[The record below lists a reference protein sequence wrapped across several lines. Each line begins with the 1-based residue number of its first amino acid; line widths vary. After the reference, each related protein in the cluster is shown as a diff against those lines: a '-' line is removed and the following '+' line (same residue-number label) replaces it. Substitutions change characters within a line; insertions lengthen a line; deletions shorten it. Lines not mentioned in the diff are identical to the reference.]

1 MKVLFFATT
10 FFSLLLISCTGK
22 NDSSVITFRI
32 KKSDFIEKI
41 TVPGTVQAVVNTPV
55 MPPRI
60 GQLTIARLAQDG
72 EFVKKGDTIC
82 VLTAPE
88 LVLNYESTLTSIET
102 LEAGLKRSEADNQ
115 LNISLLEA
123 QLLTSEA
130 RLKMS
135 YLDSLQMKYATE
147 VRQKLLALEME
158 RSTIEKQKIE
168 KKLAA
173 SRKIGDADL
182 KSKRLQ
188 IMQQRVRAQTYAD
201 QINSLT
207 LIAGREGMVQRTETD
222 MIMLMSSRG
231 SGTFGGPIKEGSVLM
246 FPAPVLQFPDLSRM
260 QISADVSEAA
270 FKKIE
275 KGQRVV
281 ITVDAAQKLETTGRV
296 NRKSLAKS
304 NAQRYSASKVRSYEV
319 ILDVDSCH
327 TKMKPGLSASCEIFL
342 REEKDTL
349 FVPSL
354 SIFERD
360 STKVVYVKD
369 RKEFIPLEIRTGIS
383 GSSYT
388 VISAGLKGGEIIA
401 LSKPPFSLIADKIV
415 RIDTS
420 TNHK

>member
-1 MKVLFFATT
+1 MKVAFFATT
-10 FFSLLLISCTGK
+10 FFPLLLLSCTGK
-22 NDSSVITFRI
+22 KENSVITFPI
-32 KKSDFIEKI
+32 EKSDFIEKL

-60 GQLTIARLAQDG
+60 GQMVVARLAQDG
-72 EFVKKGDTIC
+72 EYVKKGDTIC
-82 VLTAPE
+82 VLSAPE
-88 LVLNYESTLTSIET
+88 LVSNYESMLTSIET

-115 LNISLLEA
+115 LNIALLEA
-123 QLLTSEA
+123 QVLTSEA

-147 VRQKLLALEME
+147 ARQKLLALEME
-158 RSTIEKQKIE
+158 RATIENQKIE

-182 KSKRLQ
+182 KQKRLR
-188 IMQQRVRAQTYAD
+188 IMQQKVSAQTFAD
-201 QINSLT
+201 QISSMT
-207 LIAGREGMVQRTETD
+207 IIAQRDGIVQRGEAPT
-222 MIMLMSSRG
+222 IMLMSNRG

-246 FPAPVLQFPDLSRM
+246 FPSAILQFPDLSRM
-260 QISADVSEAA
+260 QISADVPESA

-296 NRKSLAKS
+296 NRKSLASS
-304 NAQRYSASKVRSYEV
+304 NAQRYSASKVKSYEV
-319 ILDVDSCH
+319 IVDVDSCH

-349 FVPSL
+349 FVPTL

-360 STKVVYVKD
+360 STKVVYVKH

-401 LSKPPFSLIADKIV
+401 LSEPPFSLIADEIV
-415 RIDTS
+415 RIDTT

>member
-1 MKVLFFATT
+1 MKVAIFAAT
-10 FFSLLLISCTGK
+10 FFPLLLLSCTGK
-22 NDSSVITFRI
+22 KENSVITFPVE
-32 KKSDFIEKI
+32 KSDFIEKI
-41 TVPGTVQAVVNTPV
+41 TVPGTVQAVINTPV

-60 GQLTIARLAQDG
+60 SQVTVARLAQDG
-72 EFVKKGDTIC
+72 EFVKTGDTIC
-82 VLTAPE
+82 VLSAPE
-88 LVLNYESTLTSIET
+88 LVSNYESMLTSIET
-102 LEAGLKRSEADNQ
+102 LEAQLKRSEADNQ
-115 LNISLLEA
+115 LNIALLEA

-135 YLDSLQMKYATE
+135 YLDSLQMKYASE

-158 RSTIEKQKIE
+158 RSTIEKQKVE

-182 KSKRLQ
+182 KKKRLQ
-188 IMQQRVRAQTYAD
+188 IMQQKVRAQTYAD
-201 QINSLT
+201 QVNSLT
-207 LIAGREGMVQRTETD
+207 LIAQREGMVQRTETD
-222 MIMLMSSRG
+222 MVMLMSSRG

-260 QISADVSEAA
+260 QISADVSESA

-281 ITVDAAQKLETTGRV
+281 INVDAAQKLETTGRV
-296 NRKSLAKS
+296 NRKSLARS

-319 ILDVDSCH
+319 IIDVDSCH

-360 STKVVYVKD
+360 SMKVVYVKN

-388 VISAGLKGGEIIA
+388 VISAGLKGGELIA
-401 LSKPPFSLIADKIV
+401 LSEPPFSLIADEIV

>member
-1 MKVLFFATT
+1 MKVVLSFAT
-10 FFSLLLISCTGK
+10 FFTLLLLSCTGK
-22 NDSSVITFRI
+22 NESSIITFRVE
-32 KKSDFIEKI
+32 KSDFIEKV

-60 GQLTIARLAQDG
+60 GQLTVSRLAQDG

-82 VLTAPE
+82 VLSAPE
-88 LVLNYESTLTSIET
+88 LVLNYESMLTSIET
-102 LEAGLKRSEADNQ
+102 LEAELKKSEADNQ
-115 LNISLLEA
+115 LNIALLEA

-130 RLKMS
+130 HLKMS

-158 RSTIEKQKIE
+158 SSTIEKQKIE

-182 KSKRLQ
+182 KQKRLRL
-188 IMQQRVRAQTYAD
+188 MQQKVRAQTYAD
-201 QINSLT
+201 QISSLT
-207 LIAGREGMVQRTETD
+207 IIAQRDGIVQRGEAPT
-222 MIMLMSSRG
+222 IMFMSSSG
-231 SGTFGGPIKEGSVLM
+231 SGTFGGPIKEGSILM
-246 FPAPVLQFPDLSRM
+246 FPAPVLQFPDLNRM
-260 QISADVSEAA
+260 QISADVSESA

-296 NRKSLAKS
+296 NRKSLASS
-304 NAQRYSASKVRSYEV
+304 NAQRYSASKVKSYEV
-319 ILDVDSCH
+319 IVDVDSCH

-401 LSKPPFSLIADKIV
+401 LSEPRFSLIADEIV
-415 RIDTS
+415 RIDTT

>member
-10 FFSLLLISCTGK
+10 FFSLLLLSCTGK
-22 NDSSVITFRI
+22 KENSVITFPVE
-32 KKSDFIEKI
+32 KSDFIEKI
-41 TVPGTVQAVVNTPV
+41 TVPGTVQAVINTPV

-60 GQLTIARLAQDG
+60 GQMTVVRLAQDG
-72 EFVKKGDTIC
+72 EYVTKGDTIC
-82 VLTAPE
+82 VLSASE
-88 LVLNYESTLTSIET
+88 LVSNYESMLTSIET
-102 LEAGLKRSEADNQ
+102 LEAEFKRSEADNQ
-115 LNISLLEA
+115 LNIALLEA
-123 QLLTSEA
+123 QLLTSGA

-158 RSTIEKQKIE
+158 KATIENQKIE

-182 KSKRLQ
+182 KQKRLR
-188 IMQQRVRAQTYAD
+188 IMQQKVSAQTYAD
-201 QINSLT
+201 QISSLT
-207 LIAGREGMVQRTETD
+207 IIAQRDGIVQRGEAPT
-222 MIMLMSSRG
+222 IMLMSNRG

-246 FPAPVLQFPDLSRM
+246 FPSPILQFPDLSRM
-260 QISADVSEAA
+260 QISADVAESA

-296 NRKSLAKS
+296 NRKSLASS
-304 NAQRYSASKVRSYEV
+304 NAQRYSASKVKSYEV
-319 ILDVDSCH
+319 IVDVDSCH
-327 TKMKPGLSASCEIFL
+327 TKLKPGLSASCEIFL

-360 STKVVYVKD
+360 STKVVYVKE

-401 LSKPPFSLIADKIV
+401 LSEPPFSLIADEIV
-415 RIDTS
+415 RIDTT

>member
-1 MKVLFFATT
+1 
-10 FFSLLLISCTGK
+10 
-22 NDSSVITFRI
+22 
-32 KKSDFIEKI
+32 
-41 TVPGTVQAVVNTPV
+41 
-55 MPPRI
+55 
-60 GQLTIARLAQDG
+60 
-72 EFVKKGDTIC
+72 
-82 VLTAPE
+82 
-88 LVLNYESTLTSIET
+88 
-102 LEAGLKRSEADNQ
+102 
-115 LNISLLEA
+115 
-123 QLLTSEA
+123 
-130 RLKMS
+130 
-135 YLDSLQMKYATE
+135 MKYATE

-168 KKLAA
+168 KKLDA

-182 KSKRLQ
+182 KQKRLR
-188 IMQQRVRAQTYAD
+188 IMQQKVSAQTYAD
-201 QINSLT
+201 QISSLT
-207 LIAGREGMVQRTETD
+207 IIAQRDGIVQRGEAPT
-222 MIMLMSSRG
+222 IMLMSSRG

-260 QISADVSEAA
+260 QISADVSESD

-296 NRKSLAKS
+296 NRKSLASS
-304 NAQRYSASKVRSYEV
+304 NAQRYSSSKVRSYEV
-319 ILDVDSCH
+319 IVDVDSCH

-360 STKVVYVKD
+360 STKVVYVKK
-369 RKEFIPLEIRTGIS
+369 RKEYIPLEIRTGIS

-388 VISAGLKGGEIIA
+388 VISAGLKGGEFIA
-401 LSKPPFSLIADKIV
+401 LSEPPFSLIADEIV

-420 TNHK
+420 KNH

>member
-1 MKVLFFATT
+1 
-10 FFSLLLISCTGK
+10 
-22 NDSSVITFRI
+22 
-32 KKSDFIEKI
+32 
-41 TVPGTVQAVVNTPV
+41 VQAVVNTPV

-60 GQLTIARLAQDG
+60 GQMVVARLAQDG
-72 EFVKKGDTIC
+72 EYVKKGDTIC
-82 VLTAPE
+82 VLSAPE
-88 LVLNYESTLTSIET
+88 LVSNYESMLTSIET

-115 LNISLLEA
+115 LNIALLEA
-123 QLLTSEA
+123 QVLTSEA

-147 VRQKLLALEME
+147 ARQKLLALEME
-158 RSTIEKQKIE
+158 RATIENQKIE

-182 KSKRLQ
+182 KQKRLR
-188 IMQQRVRAQTYAD
+188 IMQQKVSAQTFAD
-201 QINSLT
+201 QISSMT
-207 LIAGREGMVQRTETD
+207 IIAQRDGIVQRGEAPT
-222 MIMLMSSRG
+222 IMLMSNRG

-246 FPAPVLQFPDLSRM
+246 FPSAILQFPDLSRM
-260 QISADVSEAA
+260 QISADVPESA

-296 NRKSLAKS
+296 NRKSLASS
-304 NAQRYSASKVRSYEV
+304 NAQRYSASKVKSYEV
-319 ILDVDSCH
+319 IVDVDSCH

-349 FVPSL
+349 FVPTL

-401 LSKPPFSLIADKIV
+401 LSEPPFSLIADEIV
-415 RIDTS
+415 RIDTT

>member
-1 MKVLFFATT
+1 MKVAFFATT
-10 FFSLLLISCTGK
+10 FFSLLLLSCTGK
-22 NDSSVITFRI
+22 KENSVITFPI
-32 KKSDFIEKI
+32 EKSDFIEKL

-60 GQLTIARLAQDG
+60 GQMVVARLAQDG
-72 EFVKKGDTIC
+72 EYVKKGDTIC
-82 VLTAPE
+82 VLSAPE
-88 LVLNYESTLTSIET
+88 LVSNYESMLTSIET

-115 LNISLLEA
+115 LNIALLEA
-123 QLLTSEA
+123 QVLTSEA

-147 VRQKLLALEME
+147 ARQKLLALEME
-158 RSTIEKQKIE
+158 RATIENQKIE

-182 KSKRLQ
+182 KQKRLR
-188 IMQQRVRAQTYAD
+188 IMQQKVSAQTFAD
-201 QINSLT
+201 QISSMT
-207 LIAGREGMVQRTETD
+207 IIAQRDGIVQRGEAPT
-222 MIMLMSSRG
+222 IMLMSNRG

-246 FPAPVLQFPDLSRM
+246 FPSAILQFPDLSRM
-260 QISADVSEAA
+260 QISADVPESA

-296 NRKSLAKS
+296 NRKSLASS
-304 NAQRYSASKVRSYEV
+304 NAQRYSASKVKSYEV
-319 ILDVDSCH
+319 IVDVDSCH

-349 FVPSL
+349 FVPTL

-401 LSKPPFSLIADKIV
+401 LSEPPFSLIADEIV
-415 RIDTS
+415 RIDTT

>member
-1 MKVLFFATT
+1 MKVAFFATT
-10 FFSLLLISCTGK
+10 FFPLLLLSCTGK
-22 NDSSVITFRI
+22 KENSVITFPI
-32 KKSDFIEKI
+32 EKSDFIEKL

-60 GQLTIARLAQDG
+60 GQMVVARLAQDG
-72 EFVKKGDTIC
+72 EYVKKGDTIC
-82 VLTAPE
+82 VLSAPE
-88 LVLNYESTLTSIET
+88 LVSNYESMLTSIET

-115 LNISLLEA
+115 LNIALLEA
-123 QLLTSEA
+123 QVLTSEA

-147 VRQKLLALEME
+147 ARQKLLALEME
-158 RSTIEKQKIE
+158 RATIENQKIE

-182 KSKRLQ
+182 KQKRLR
-188 IMQQRVRAQTYAD
+188 IMQQKVSAQTFAD
-201 QINSLT
+201 QISSMT
-207 LIAGREGMVQRTETD
+207 IIAQRDGIVQRGEAPT
-222 MIMLMSSRG
+222 IMLMSNRG

-246 FPAPVLQFPDLSRM
+246 FPSAILQFPDLSRM
-260 QISADVSEAA
+260 QISADVPESA

-296 NRKSLAKS
+296 NRKSLASS
-304 NAQRYSASKVRSYEV
+304 NAQRYSASKVKSYEV
-319 ILDVDSCH
+319 IVDVDSCH

-349 FVPSL
+349 FVPTL

-401 LSKPPFSLIADKIV
+401 LSEPPFSLIADEIV
-415 RIDTS
+415 RIDTT

>member
-1 MKVLFFATT
+1 
-10 FFSLLLISCTGK
+10 
-22 NDSSVITFRI
+22 
-32 KKSDFIEKI
+32 
-41 TVPGTVQAVVNTPV
+41 
-55 MPPRI
+55 
-60 GQLTIARLAQDG
+60 
-72 EFVKKGDTIC
+72 
-82 VLTAPE
+82 
-88 LVLNYESTLTSIET
+88 
-102 LEAGLKRSEADNQ
+102 
-115 LNISLLEA
+115 
-123 QLLTSEA
+123 
-130 RLKMS
+130 
-135 YLDSLQMKYATE
+135 
-147 VRQKLLALEME
+147 ME

-168 KKLAA
+168 KKLDA

-182 KSKRLQ
+182 KQKRLQ
-188 IMQQRVRAQTYAD
+188 IMQQKVRAQTYAD

-207 LIAGREGMVQRTETD
+207 LIAPREGMVQRTETD

-260 QISADVSEAA
+260 QISADVSESA

-296 NRKSLAKS
+296 NRKSLARS
-304 NAQRYSASKVRSYEV
+304 NAQRYSGSKVRSYEV
-319 ILDVDSCH
+319 IIDVDSCH

-360 STKVVYVKD
+360 STKVLYVKK
-369 RKEFIPLEIRTGIS
+369 RKEYIPLEIRTGIS

-388 VISAGLKGGEIIA
+388 VISAGLKGGELIA
-401 LSKPPFSLIADKIV
+401 LSEPPFSLIADEIV
-415 RIDTS
+415 RIDTT